1 MGRRIEIADDVPMSD
16 HVTDYDREHFTIYIR
31 LLDAE
36 RDGVC
41 NEDMAR
47 GILGIDPVAEPTR
60 AKRALTSHLNR
71 AHWMTTQGYKDLL
84 K

>member
-1 MGRRIEIADDVPMSD
+1 MAGNIRIADDVPWSD
-16 HVTDYDREHFTIYIR
+16 HVTDYDREHFVIYVR

-36 RDGVC
+36 RDGAS
-41 NEDMAR
+41 NDDMAR
-47 GILGIDPVAEPTR
+47 TILGIDPAAEPER

-71 AHWMTTQGYKDLL
+71 AHWMTKQGFKDLL

>member
-1 MGRRIEIADDVPMSD
+1 MARGIKIADDVPLSD
-16 HVTDYDREHFTIYIR
+16 HVTDYDREHFVIYIR

-36 RDGVC
+36 RDGVSDD
-41 NEDMAR
+41 EMAR
-47 GILGIDPVAEPTR
+47 NILGIDPTKEPDR
-60 AKRALTSHLNR
+60 AKRALASHLSR